1 MRRAVEREPGGEE
14 WMRGAA
20 AARMFPGLPGF
31 DLIQPPRVNTAM
43 TTLFRRTRSFVLCAA
58 ALLLAC
64 AAVPSAAQAG
74 RAQAPPRW
82 GMVIHGGAGT
92 LTRGAMTPQR
102 EAEYRAKLAEA
113 LQAGYAVLARG
124 GSSLDAVQAAINVME
139 DSPLFNA
146 GKGAVFT
153 HEGKNELDAA
163 IMDGRTLGAGAV
175 AGVHHIKNPI
185 NLAREVMEHSPHVL
199 LTGDGAEEFALERG
213 MPLVPESYFY
223 VESRWQ
229 ALQREIEDEKRR
241 AAAGDTSHQAMY
253 SVPDERKF
261 GTVGAVALD
270 QHGNLAAG
278 TSTGGLTNKR
288 WGRVGDAPIIGAG
301 TYANNQSC
309 GVSATGT
316 GEYFIRWTV
325 AHDICA
331 LVQYRGMTLQ
341 AAADEVVMHKLV
353 QAHGDGG
360 IISMDPQG
368 NFALVFNTTG
378 MYRGHVGADGKIEVA
393 VFNDQPLQPAAPA
406 APAPAAH

>member
-1 MRRAVEREPGGEE
+1 MTILPRSVRLLPA
-14 WMRGAA
+14 RGAVLA
-20 AARMFPGLPGF
+20 AF
-31 DLIQPPRVNTAM
+31 
-43 TTLFRRTRSFVLCAA
+43 
-58 ALLLAC
+58 LAC
-64 AAVPSAAQAG
+64 ASLPAAAQAG
-74 RAQAPPRW
+74 GRTPTRAQAPAAPRW

-92 LTRGAMTPQR
+92 LTRDAMTPER
-102 EAEYRAKLAEA
+102 EAAYRAGLAQA
-113 LQAGYAVLARG
+113 LQAGYAVLERG

-146 GKGAVFT
+146 GRGAVFT

-163 IMDGRTLGAGAV
+163 IMDGRTMGAGAV

-199 LTGDGAEEFALERG
+199 LTGQGAEEFALERG

-229 ALQREIEDEKRR
+229 GLQRAIDDERR
-241 AAAGDTSHQAMY
+241 KAAAGDTTHDPHAMY

-270 QHGNLAAG
+270 RAGNLAAG
-278 TSTGGLTNKR
+278 TSTGGTTNKR

-301 TYANNQSC
+301 TYASNGSC

-331 LVQYRGMTLQ
+331 LVQYRGMTVQ

-353 QAHGDGG
+353 QAGGDGG
-360 IISMDPQG
+360 IITMDPQG
-368 NFALVFNTTG
+368 NWALVFNTTG
-378 MYRGHVGADGKIEVA
+378 MYRGHVGADGRVEVA
-393 VFNDQPLQPAAPA
+393 IFKDQPLAPA
-406 APAPAAH
+406 STATAPR